1 MKSTGEAIGYD
12 KSLKRALYKSLQA
25 CGMTVMNYGTVLV
38 TIADE
43 YKPAALPLIKRFY
56 NMGFN
61 IEATEGTA
69 DFLRKHGIRTRN
81 LKKISEGS
89 DEMIK
94 SIRSGHVNYVINTI
108 DINQHNT
115 RRDGYE
121 IRQVAV
127 ENNVTLLTSLETV
140 GVLLDVLEDI
150 TMGVSTIDAIYKNH
164 KIG

>member
-1 MKSTGEAIGYD
+1 MRDNGIKT
-12 KSLKRALYKSLQA
+12 
-25 CGMTVMNYGTVLV
+25 
-38 TIADE
+38 
-43 YKPAALPLIKRFY
+43 LIKR
-56 NMGFN
+56 
-61 IEATEGTA
+61 
-69 DFLRKHGIRTRN
+69 
-81 LKKISEGS
+81 KISEGS

>member
-1 MKSTGEAIGYD
+1 
-12 KSLKRALYKSLQA
+12 
-25 CGMTVMNYGTVLV
+25 
-38 TIADE
+38 
-43 YKPAALPLIKRFY
+43 
-56 NMGFN
+56 
-61 IEATEGTA
+61 
-69 DFLRKHGIRTRN
+69 
-81 LKKISEGS
+81 
-89 DEMIK
+89 MIK